1 MAIILVIKELRR
13 YPMKK
18 IIASS
23 IAFFFLLGCASAT
36 LIKSN
41 PPGAKLYLDGQLKG
55 ETPYTYADRAAAGTM
70 KSVTLKKEDYKDFT
84 GHIKRE
90 VLSVGAL
97 IGGLFFL
104 IPLIW
109 ILEYPPEY
117 IFEMEKTESK
127 LSDTPQKPQVTPPE
141 KPVTTTPVA
150 PSPGT
155 ANILTVNWTFAN
167 IRSGAG
173 DNYPVVTTVK
183 QGDKLTVIGES
194 GDWFNVRLEN
204 GQEGWIS
211 NKVAK

>member
-1 MAIILVIKELRR
+1 MAIILVIKGIRR
-13 YPMKK
+13 HPMKK
-18 IIASS
+18 IVASS
-23 IAFFFLLGCASAT
+23 IAFLFLFGCASAT

-117 IFEMEKTESK
+117 TFEMEKREGK
-127 LSDTPQKPQVTPPE
+127 VSDFPPKPQVAPPE
-141 KPVTTTPVA
+141 KPATATPTT
-150 PSPGT
+150 PSPGA
-155 ANILTVNWTFAN
+155 ANIITVRWTFAN

-194 GDWFNVRLEN
+194 GEWFNVRLEN

-211 NKVAK
+211 NRVVK

>member
-1 MAIILVIKELRR
+1 
-13 YPMKK
+13 MKK

-23 IAFFFLLGCASAT
+23 MAFFFLFGCASAT

-84 GHIKRE
+84 GHVKRE

-97 IGGLFFL
+97 IGGIFFL

-117 IFEMEKTESK
+117 IFEMEKVEGK
-127 LSDTPQKPQVTPPE
+127 VNDTPRKPQVTPPE
-141 KPVTTTPVA
+141 TPTRVTPAT

-155 ANILTVNWTFAN
+155 AHILTVNWTFAN
-167 IRSGAG
+167 IRAGAG

-194 GDWFNVRLEN
+194 GEWFNVRLEN

-211 NKVAK
+211 NKVVK